1 MRVWV
6 RVRVRVSP
14 KPKPKPNPNPNPNPN
29 QVVLAAVQ
37 SVGCALRYA
46 DARLRGEPWV
56 ALLAAL
62 QDGRALA
69 HASVSLEQEARD
81 RTLLA
86 RDRTLLARD
95 RTLLP
100 TSSNPNPRPNPGPGP
115 SPDPTLA

>member
-1 MRVWV
+1 M
-6 RVRVRVSP
+6 RVSP
-14 KPKPKPNPNPNPNPN
+14 KPKPKPNPKPNPNPS

-86 RDRTLLARD
+86 RDRTLL
-95 RTLLP
+95 P